1 MYLRVVPR
9 IGIFD
14 VDEFF
19 VLENDKMALPE
30 LLEYYSQDGTAG
42 VAFNRLVSTAQR
54 SPCTS
59 TCCLLSFLLMGL
71 FRASVHCTPT
81 NEEVSLAMKEWSA
94 RMCSVREEGSC
105 TKEWVL

>member
-1 MYLRVVPR
+1 VYLRVVPR

-19 VLENDKMALPE
+19 VLENDKLALPE

-59 TCCLLSFLLMGL
+59 TCCLLSF
-71 FRASVHCTPT
+71 C
-81 NEEVSLAMKEWSA
+81 
-94 RMCSVREEGSC
+94 
-105 TKEWVL
+105 